1 MDCGPFA
8 VGSPVEEIVERFC
21 AIAALCLLLAA
32 CAERPPERSGFL
44 HAQATR
50 PDPAAGGADSG
61 AVEITL
67 ADIPA
72 GATVEALVL
81 FDPRGG
87 RHPAE
92 ALTAAT
98 LEGDT
103 AAPGAVLSLGVSIG
117 SSSGIKPSLGLGLG
131 TGLRETSYRSRQV
144 RAHIPLPDP
153 AAFYDNPERW
163 RLDVSYRDVTG
174 SLRNLVLPVAGTGR

>member
-1 MDCGPFA
+1 MKR
-8 VGSPVEEIVERFC
+8 SC

-32 CAERPPERSGFL
+32 CAERAPERSGFL
-44 HAQATR
+44 HVEATR
-50 PDPAAGGADSG
+50 PGPATGGAPTAAGAHDG

-72 GATVEALVL
+72 GATIEAVALL
-81 FDPRGG
+81 DPRGG

-103 AAPGAVLSLGVSIG
+103 AAPGAALSLGITGG

-131 TGLRETSYRSRQV
+131 TGLGGTSFRSRRV
-144 RAHIPLPDP
+144 RARIPLPDP
-153 AAFYDNPERW
+153 AAFYDHPARW
-163 RLDVSYRDVTG
+163 RLEVSYRDVTG
-174 SLRNLVLPVAGTGR
+174 SRRSLVLPVAQTAR

>member
-1 MDCGPFA
+1 MKR
-8 VGSPVEEIVERFC
+8 SC
-21 AIAALCLLLAA
+21 AIAALYLLLGLLLAA
-32 CAERPPERSGFL
+32 CAERTPERAGFL

-50 PDPAAGGADSG
+50 PDPAAGGTSPTGGADNG

-72 GATVEALVL
+72 GATVEALAL
-81 FDPRGG
+81 LDTRGG

-103 AAPGAVLSLGVSIG
+103 ASPGAVFSLGVSIG

-131 TGLRETSYRSRQV
+131 TGLSETSYRSRQV
-144 RAHIPLPDP
+144 RARIPLPDP
-153 AAFYDNPERW
+153 LAFYDHPERW

-174 SLRNLVLPVAGTGR
+174 SLRNLVLPVAGLGR

>member
-1 MDCGPFA
+1 
-8 VGSPVEEIVERFC
+8 VEEFVKRSC

-32 CAERPPERSGFL
+32 CAERTPERGGFL

-50 PDPAAGGADSG
+50 PDPAAAGADTG

-72 GATVEALVL
+72 GATVEALAL

-92 ALTAAT
+92 TLTAAT

-103 AAPGAVLSLGVSIG
+103 SAPGAVLGLGVSIG
-117 SSSGIKPSLGLGLG
+117 SSSGVKPSLGLGLG
-131 TGLRETSYRSRQV
+131 TGLSVTSYRSRKV
-144 RAHIPLPDP
+144 RARIPLPDP
-153 AAFYDNPERW
+153 VAFYDHPERW

-174 SLRNLVLPVAGTGR
+174 SLRNLVLPVAGLGR

>member
-1 MDCGPFA
+1 MNRYW
-8 VGSPVEEIVERFC
+8 V
-21 AIAALCLLLAA
+21 IAALCLLLAA
-32 CAERPPERSGFL
+32 CAERAPEPSGFF

-50 PDPAAGGADSG
+50 PNPAVGG
-61 AVEITL
+61 AVEVTL

-72 GATVEALVL
+72 GATVEALAL

-92 ALTAAT
+92 SLTAAT
-98 LEGDT
+98 LEGST
-103 AAPGAVLSLGVSIG
+103 AAPGAVLSLGVNIG

-131 TGLRETSYRSRQV
+131 TGLRETSYRSRRV
-144 RAHIPLPDP
+144 RARIPLPDP
-153 AAFYDNPERW
+153 AAFYDHPERW

-174 SLRNLVLPVAGTGR
+174 SLRNLVLPVAGLGR

>member
-1 MDCGPFA
+1 MKR
-8 VGSPVEEIVERFC
+8 SC

-32 CAERPPERSGFL
+32 CAERAPERSGFL

-50 PDPAAGGADSG
+50 PDPAAGGTPATGGADDR

-72 GATVEALVL
+72 GATVEALAL

-92 ALTAAT
+92 TLTAAT

-131 TGLRETSYRSRQV
+131 TGLGETSYRSRQV
-144 RAHIPLPDP
+144 RARIPLPDP
-153 AAFYDNPERW
+153 AAFYDHPERW

-174 SLRNLVLPVAGTGR
+174 SLRNLVLPVAGLGR

>member
-1 MDCGPFA
+1 MKR
-8 VGSPVEEIVERFC
+8 SC
-21 AIAALCLLLAA
+21 AIAALYLLLGLMLAA
-32 CAERPPERSGFL
+32 CAERTPERAGFL

-50 PDPAAGGADSG
+50 PDPAAGGTSPTGPTGGGENG

-72 GATVEALVL
+72 GATVEALAL
-81 FDPRGG
+81 LDTRGG

-92 ALTAAT
+92 TLTAAT

-103 AAPGAVLSLGVSIG
+103 AAPGAVFSLGVSIG

-131 TGLRETSYRSRQV
+131 TGLSETSYRSRQV
-144 RAHIPLPDP
+144 RARIPLPDP
-153 AAFYDNPERW
+153 LAFYDNPARW

-174 SLRNLVLPVAGTGR
+174 SLRNLVLPVAGMER

>member
-1 MDCGPFA
+1 MNRYW
-8 VGSPVEEIVERFC
+8 V
-21 AIAALCLLLAA
+21 IAALCLLLAA
-32 CAERPPERSGFL
+32 CAERAPERSGFL

-50 PDPAAGGADSG
+50 PNPAVGG
-61 AVEITL
+61 AVEVTL

-72 GATVEALVL
+72 GATVEALAL

-103 AAPGAVLSLGVSIG
+103 AAPGAALSLGITGG

-131 TGLRETSYRSRQV
+131 TGLREHSYRDRRV
-144 RAHIPLPDP
+144 IARVPLPDP
-153 AAFYDNPERW
+153 AAFRDHPARW
-163 RLDVSYRDVTG
+163 RLEVSYRDVTG
-174 SLRNLVLPVAGTGR
+174 SRRSLVLPLAGMAR